1 MIISLTHLPEM
12 KGINLFCCSTN
23 MQIQAPCIETSGVH
37 IIVTDGEVEPGGN
50 ALGFDIRMDD

>member
-1 MIISLTHLPEM
+1 
-12 KGINLFCCSTN
+12 